1 MSLKVVGGV
10 FHSNFNRLFCK
21 QTVEILIRHRVLR
34 RLISCT
40 VCPCPIHNK
49 RTLDLISVNN
59 GTLYYRLGG
68 LNQGE
73 SVVTDPLDNDNFAL
87 IWTCFR
93 KAPENPDEGEPDC
106 MDVGLE
112 IMTRERIP
120 SPAVIA
126 MIEASL
132 DANFGMSL
140 SDLKQVSQ
148 ADGEFKKRSNK
159 SAF

>member
-1 MSLKVVGGV
+1 MGVSKLKK
-10 FHSNFNRLFCK
+10 RL
-21 QTVEILIRHRVLR
+21 Q
-34 RLISCT
+34 RLVQVYTCQNATLLDISCLAQLS
-40 VCPCPIHNK
+40 I
-49 RTLDLISVNN
+49 NN

-73 SVVTDPLDNDNFAL
+73 SVVTDPLDNDNFAI

-93 KAPENPDEGEPDC
+93 KAPENPEEGEPDC